1 MQTKE
6 DKSPSPKAATTFM
19 QHPKPDDKKPSLFDT
34 AKPANDKPID
44 PKLNAS
50 EPEIS

>member
-6 DKSPSPKAATTFM
+6 DKSPSPKAATTFKS
-19 QHPKPDDKKPSLFDT
+19 HPKPDEKKPSLFDT
-34 AKPANDKPID
+34 SKPANDKPAD
-44 PKLNAS
+44 VKLNAS